1 MESYWGVDH
10 GVVEKG
16 LGDTLRQKKTQYHL
30 NRMEANRAKF
40 INSADKGYEAQ
51 AAGQWNK
58 TKRLGRKSEKAAFR
72 TDYHEHKADPVH
84 VPHPD
89 VRWGKKQPGAY
100 NIDGTISKRKSD
112 YSGQAMGAGATVAGV
127 GLVGG
132 GVPIAR
138 PDSGRLHQAKTSHSK
153 VGATRHLVSG
163 ARGGIF
169 GYREDAHRKYLNQ
182 MNTDLR
188 GWRAEN
194 KGKAFERGAMQG
206 RVQAEKKVIRTMHGA
221 RLGSNVAL
229 GGGAALAAGGLIAHK
244 RKQAVAKA
252 RKNDEFKS
260 NALLGG
266 GGTLAAAGFAGGHAM
281 DAQGNKWAHR
291 AKTHLNEA
299 HALNPNLGGYEKEKT
314 PAKSPFGRKRASNVP
329 NIHPSRSTQDIAGNW
344 QGVFHGHS
352 EANATKAGKLR
363 GQATQERYFSR
374 VYGKQA
380 QVARKAGKV
389 GLGIA
394 AAGVAGRSLEVKMKP
409 GARNRTNH
417 LKQAFKP

>member
-10 GVVEKG
+10 GVEVS
-16 LGDTLRQKKTQYHL
+16 KK
-30 NRMEANRAKF
+30 AK
-40 INSADKGYEAQ
+40 
-51 AAGQWNK
+51 
-58 TKRLGRKSEKAAFR
+58 
-72 TDYHEHKADPVH
+72 H
-84 VPHPD
+84 
-89 VRWGKKQPGAY
+89 
-100 NIDGTISKRKSD
+100 D
-112 YSGQAMGAGATVAGV
+112 YSGAATGAGATVAGV

-132 GVPIAR
+132 GIPIAR
-138 PDSGRLHQAKTSHSK
+138 PDSGRLHQAKTANSK
-153 VGATRHLVSG
+153 VGATRHIVSG
-163 ARGGIF
+163 GRGGIF

-221 RLGSNVAL
+221 RIGSNVAL
-229 GGGAALAAGGLIAHK
+229 GAGTALAAGGLYAHK

-252 RKNDEFKS
+252 RKSDEFGS

-266 GGTLAAAGFAGGHAM
+266 GGTLAAAGFGGGKVM
-281 DAQGNKWAHR
+281 DSQGNKWARR

-299 HALNPNLGGYEKEKT
+299 HALNPKMGGYEREKE
-314 PAKSPFGRKRASNVP
+314 PVKSPFGRNRATNVP
-329 NIHPSRSTQDIAGNW
+329 KIHPSRSTQDIAGNW
-344 QGVFHGHS
+344 GDVFHGHS

-363 GQATQERYFSR
+363 GQATQERYFAR

-389 GLGIA
+389 GLGLA
-394 AAGVAGRSLEVKMKP
+394 AAGVAGKSLEVKMKP
-409 GARNRTNH
+409 GAKRRLDH
-417 LKQAFKP
+417 AKKAVS